1 MKKKEMM
8 KKLMMTLMMVITF
21 SSAAFADKYV
31 HNDSVLPVAA
41 KSVLKKNFKADV
53 SLVKIDRTLGHINEY
68 EVILT
73 DGSEISFDSKG
84 NWKDVEV
91 AANKSVPQ
99 GFVLQPMR
107 DYVKRNHGNAKI
119 IGIEKDSRNIE
130 VTLSNG
136 IEMKFSHDGKFE
148 RYDD

>member
-1 MKKKEMM
+1 MM
-8 KKLMMTLMMVITF
+8 KKVLLTLMMVITF

-31 HNDSVLPVAA
+31 HDDSVLPPAA
-41 KSVLKKNFKADV
+41 KSVLKKNFKSDV
-53 SLVKIDRTLGHINEY
+53 SLVKIDKKLGHISEY

-99 GFVLQPMR
+99 GFVLQAIR
-107 DYVKRNHGNAKI
+107 DYVKKNHAGVNI
-119 IGIEKDSRNIE
+119 IGIEKISRDIE
-130 VTLSNG
+130 ISLSNG
-136 IEMKFSHDGKFE
+136 IDMKFSHDGKFL